1 MLAAVDVARARVQL
15 LGGSVGAEAEAG
27 TAEVVVPAPIDGTV
41 IERSANAGLNV
52 DASSSLFTVADLASV
67 WIVAELYSRTSPACT
82 SGSLR
87 P

>member
-1 MLAAVDVARARVQL
+1 
-15 LGGSVGAEAEAG
+15 
-27 TAEVVVPAPIDGTV
+27 V